1 MTFAERLREL
11 REERNITQK
20 ELGAHLGISPRM
32 VSFYESGAH
41 FPRDAKMLID
51 IAAFFGVTVDYLL
64 GCSQLR
70 EEGTLK
76 KLCAEFSVLPPGG
89 AQKPVG
95 FFGVSALPAEKLPV
109 RKSARRPA
117 GAQP

>member
-76 KLCAEFSVLPPGG
+76 KLGAEFSVLPP
-89 AQKPVG
+89 
-95 FFGVSALPAEKLPV
+95 AE
-109 RKSARRPA
+109 RKSLLDFLEFLRSQQKNSR
-117 GAQP
+117 

>member
-20 ELGAHLGISPRM
+20 ELGSHLGISPRM

-76 KLCAEFSVLPPGG
+76 KLCAEFSVLPP
-89 AQKPVG
+89 
-95 FFGVSALPAEKLPV
+95 AE
-109 RKSARRPA
+109 RKSPGTSVPGLLFCRAFAWGLGR
-117 GAQP
+117 GLLGKSEE